1 MSTYLNNDQ
10 VKYNNNA
17 FDLYESTEQ
26 QKKQQKKDN
35 WNARDKQRRKIKA
48 KIIRTQNKGEA
59 PFKNERPD
67 FDPIHDLGKA
77 MKKQGFE
84 VIANGEEIEE

>member
-10 VKYNNNA
+10 VKYNKNA

-26 QKKQQKKDN
+26 QKTQQRKDN
-35 WNARDKQRRKIKA
+35 WDARDNQRKKIKA
-48 KIIRTQNKGEA
+48 KIKRADNTGKS
-59 PFKNERPD
+59 PFKNEPSD
-67 FDPIHDLGKA
+67 FDPIKDLGKA

-84 VIANGEEIEE
+84 AYANGEEIEE